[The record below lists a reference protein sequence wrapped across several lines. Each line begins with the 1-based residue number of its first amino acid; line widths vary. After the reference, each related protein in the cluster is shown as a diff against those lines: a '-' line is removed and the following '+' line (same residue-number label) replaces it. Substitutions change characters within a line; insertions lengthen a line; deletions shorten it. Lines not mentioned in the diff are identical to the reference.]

1 MSGGSTM
8 RPTKKKYLSAEFKSE
23 AFAALLCALIVTAV
37 ALVAIEYALPDPPQQ
52 IAQQVI
58 R

>member
-1 MSGGSTM
+1 MI
-8 RPTKKKYLSAEFKSE
+8 PTKKDCLFAAIKSE

-37 ALVAIEYALPDPPQQ
+37 ALVAIEYALPEPPQQ
-52 IAQQVI
+52 VAQQMI

>member
-1 MSGGSTM
+1 MISTT
-8 RPTKKKYLSAEFKSE
+8 RQYLFAVFKSE

-37 ALVAIEYALPDPPQQ
+37 ALVAIEYALPDPPEQV
-52 IAQQVI
+52 AQQVN